1 MATPTE
7 LVEALEELGDS
18 ELKDFKEMETKDQV
32 ESLSSTD
39 LGPEDVRCMPA
50 APPPQ
55 PETSYQVALQSELQ
69 NIFRCAQEALEKQNE
84 ERLYDVTPELFITER
99 RTTDS
104 QQEVRLAD
112 LESERAV
119 KPSDLFQLFS
129 SEGTAVRTVLTS
141 GIAGIGKSSLVKK
154 FLLDW
159 AEKRTNQDL
168 HLIFPFDCQQMGL
181 WQGETFSLAELI
193 HTCIPYF
200 SASGI
205 KEETLNDIFT
215 SSQNSRDT
223 SEFRLLF
230 VFDGLD
236 QSRLQLDF
244 TGKTEK
250 STDVTKSV
258 GVEVL
263 LTNLIR
269 GKLLPSA
276 RLWITTRPAAAN
288 RIPPQYVHR
297 VTEVRG
303 FTDPQKEDYFR
314 KRFQDAEQ
322 ANRMVAHINT
332 SQGLHIMCHIPV
344 FCWITAAVLED
355 VLKTSE
361 GRELPNTLTEMYIH
375 FLMVEINHTKQK
387 HVPEKCIRYIM
398 SLAELAFHQLLRGN
412 AIFTEEE
419 LRCSGIHVRAASKYA
434 GLFTKIFK
442 QVCGQRKEQAQKNI
456 FSFTHQSIH
465 QFLAAVYVTISLFSH
480 NRNVMPVP
488 RLTVQSLFTCFSKSN
503 SSTALNIQKNAVKTA
518 LKSPNGHLDLFARFL
533 LGLSLQTNQ
542 TLLQDLLTQTR
553 SSSHNNQKAILYVKK
568 RIRKN
573 PGPEQCI
580 LLFHCLNELNDRSL
594 VEEIQRYL
602 SSGSLCKDKLSPT
615 QWSTLLFILLSSEK
629 DLDVFDL
636 QKYCASEE
644 ALLRLLPVIRTSRKL
659 LLSGC
664 KLSWRSCE
672 ALSSALS
679 CQSSSLR
686 ELDMSN
692 NDLQDSG
699 VTLLS
704 TGLRSPHCVLE
715 ILKLSGCMVTE
726 EGCASLASALSTN
739 PSHMR
744 ELDLSYNHPGDTA
757 ADVLSAR
764 LNDPNWRL
772 DTLRLD
778 HGGEQRLKPG
788 LKKYACELQIDP
800 NTASR
805 ALRLSHNNMTVTASD
820 FQLYPNHPDR
830 FDSWPQL
837 LCENELSGRCYWE
850 VEWRGLVD
858 ICVSYRGIKRKGNSP
873 RSRFG
878 GNDQSWSLSC
888 FLDRYAVCHNNQGKE
903 MYFPSSS
910 SSSSSFSKRI
920 AVYVDYP
927 AGIVSFYRVSCD
939 SLIHLHTFNTTFTE
953 PLYAGFGCDSRL
965 GFNLMFNIQSSV
977 SLCKL

>member
-1 MATPTE
+1 MAAPTE

-18 ELKDFKEMETKDQV
+18 ELRDFKEMETKDQV
-32 ESLSSTD
+32 ESLSDS
-39 LGPEDVRCMPA
+39 GPEGESWKQGHLI
-50 APPPQ
+50 Q
-55 PETSYQVALQSELQ
+55 PNYVLWDQKRSFQFGKLNSGTNRQSEGG
-69 NIFRCAQEALEKQNE
+69 
-84 ERLYDVTPELFITER
+84 V
-99 RTTDS
+99 
-104 QQEVRLAD
+104 
-112 LESERAV
+112 
-119 KPSDLFQLFS
+119 
-129 SEGTAVRTVLTS
+129 
-141 GIAGIGKSSLVKK
+141 
-154 FLLDW
+154 
-159 AEKRTNQDL
+159 
-168 HLIFPFDCQQMGL
+168 
-181 WQGETFSLAELI
+181 
-193 HTCIPYF
+193 PYC
-200 SASGI
+200 
-205 KEETLNDIFT
+205 
-215 SSQNSRDT
+215 
-223 SEFRLLF
+223 EFRLLF

-244 TGKTEK
+244 TGRTEK
-250 STDVTKSV
+250 STDVTKSA

-288 RIPPQYVHR
+288 QIPPQYVHS

-314 KRFQDAEQ
+314 KRFTDAEQ

-355 VLKTSE
+355 VLETSE

-419 LRCSGIHVRAASKYA
+419 LSCSGIHVRAASKCA

-442 QVCGQRKEQAQKNI
+442 QVCGQRKEQDQKNI

-488 RLTVQSLFTCFSKSN
+488 RLTVQRLFMCFGKSN
-503 SSTALNIQKNAVKTA
+503 SSTALNVQKNAVKTA

-533 LGLSLQTNQ
+533 LGLSLPTNQ

-573 PGPEQCI
+573 PGPEQSI
-580 LLFHCLNELNDRSL
+580 LLFHCLNELNDHSL
-594 VEEIQRYL
+594 VKEVQRYL
-602 SSGSLCKDKLSPT
+602 SSGSLCKDKLSPA

-629 DLDVFDL
+629 HLDVFDL
-636 QKYCASEE
+636 QRYCASEE
-644 ALLRLLPVIRTSRKL
+644 ALLRLLPVIRASRKL
-659 LLSGC
+659 LVDIISHILFVIRLSGC

-672 ALSSALS
+672 ALSPVLS
-679 CQSSSLR
+679 SQSSSLR

-704 TGLRSPHCVLE
+704 TGLRSPHCILE

-726 EGCASLASALSTN
+726 DGCASLASALSTN

-744 ELDLSYNHPGDTA
+744 ELDLSYNHPGDAA

-910 SSSSSFSKRI
+910 SSSFSKRI

>member
-7 LVEALEELGDS
+7 LEEVLEELG
-18 ELKDFKEMETKDQV
+18 ERERKDFNEMETKDQV

-55 PETSYQVALQSELQ
+55 PETSYQVTLQSELQ
-69 NIFRCAQEALEKQNE
+69 NIFRCAQEGLEKQTE

-99 RTTDS
+99 RTTDSCS

-119 KPSDLFQLFS
+119 KPSDLFQQFS

-141 GIAGIGKSSLVKK
+141 GIAGIGKSSIVKK

-168 HLIFPFDCQQMGL
+168 HLIFPFDCQQMSL
-181 WQGETFSLAELI
+181 WKGETFSLAELI
-193 HTCIPYF
+193 HTCIPYY

-215 SSQNSRDT
+215 SLQNSGDT

-250 STDVTKSV
+250 SIDVTKSA

-276 RLWITTRPAAAN
+276 RLWITTQPAAAN

-314 KRFQDAEQ
+314 KRFQDVEQ

-361 GRELPNTLTEMYIH
+361 GGELPKTLTELYIH
-375 FLMVEINHTKQK
+375 FLTVQINHTKQK
-387 HVPEKCIRYIM
+387 DVPEKCIRYIM

-419 LRCSGIHVRAASKYA
+419 LSCSGIHVRAASKYA

-442 QVCGQRKEQAQKNI
+442 QVCGQRKEQDQKNI

-465 QFLAAVYVTISLFSH
+465 QFLAAVHVTISLFSY

-488 RLTVQSLFTCFSKSN
+488 RLTVQSLFMCFSKSN

-602 SSGSLCKDKLSPT
+602 SSGSLCIDKLSPT

-629 DLDVFDL
+629 NLDVFDL
-636 QKYCASEE
+636 KKYCASEE
-644 ALLRLLPVIRTSRKL
+644 ALLRLLPVVRTSRKI

-672 ALSSALS
+672 ALSSVLS
-679 CQSSSLR
+679 SQSSSLR

-704 TGLRSPHCVLE
+704 TGLQSPHCILE
-715 ILKLSGCMVTE
+715 ILKLSGCMVTK
-726 EGCASLASALSTN
+726 EGCASLVSALSSN

-744 ELDLSYNHPGDTA
+744 ELDLSYNHPGDTG
-757 ADVLSAR
+757 ADMLSAR
-764 LNDPNWRL
+764 LDDPNWRL

-800 NTASR
+800 NTVSR
-805 ALRLSHNNMTVTASD
+805 ALRLSNNNMTVTASD
-820 FQLYPNHPDR
+820 FQSYPNHPDR

-837 LCENELSGRCYWE
+837 LCKNELSGRCYWE

-910 SSSSSFSKRI
+910 SSSFSKRI

-939 SLIHLHTFNTTFTE
+939 TLIHLHTFNTTFTE